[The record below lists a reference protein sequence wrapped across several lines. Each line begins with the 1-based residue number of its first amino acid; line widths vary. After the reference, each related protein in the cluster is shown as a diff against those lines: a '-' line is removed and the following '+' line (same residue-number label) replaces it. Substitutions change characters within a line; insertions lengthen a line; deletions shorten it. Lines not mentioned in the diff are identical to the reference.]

1 MISNVCGN
9 CEHFRLGSGQKFFN
23 CAYAEHSGIKYAKQ
37 VRGDTKACDAFSPP
51 KQRPEPPPGRLCN
64 WRRIILIAAL
74 FIIIPLL
81 AWIAYTCAT
90 SSGQPEPTPIPTP
103 TPTPTVT
110 AKPTPIS
117 IPVTPSPPTP
127 ESVSYFQIGE
137 WLSSTDTLINITSVE
152 RTKLYSTPGPVSA
165 PPEASFIFI
174 SLTMLNSSSLPIE
187 VQATDFSL
195 IDSYGISYT
204 AKELGAFF
212 YGAFPFMA
220 TTLEPGHTVD
230 GKILFVVPDVSAWL
244 EIRSVVDGH
253 KVGWKLPY

>member
-1 MISNVCGN
+1 MVSNRLCGN
-9 CEHFRLGSGQKFFN
+9 CEHFRLGRGQKFFN
-23 CAYAEHSGIKYAKQ
+23 CTCAEHSGVKYAKQ

-51 KQRPEPPPGRLCN
+51 KQRPEPTPGRLCN

-74 FIIIPLL
+74 IIIIALL
-81 AWIAYTCAT
+81 AWGAYTCAT
-90 SSGQPEPTPIPTP
+90 RSGEPEPTLTP
-103 TPTPTVT
+103 TPTGT
-110 AKPTPIS
+110 ANPTPTS
-117 IPVTPSPPTP
+117 IPVTPSPMPTP

-165 PPEASFIFI
+165 SPEASFIFI
-174 SLTMLNSSSLPIE
+174 TLTMFNSSSLPIT

-195 IDSYGISYT
+195 IDRYGISY
-204 AKELGAFF
+204 AAQELGVFF

-220 TTLEPGHTVD
+220 ATLEPGHNVD
-230 GKILFVVPDVSAWL
+230 GKILFVVPDVSAGL
-244 EIRSVVDGH
+244 EIRSVVDGY